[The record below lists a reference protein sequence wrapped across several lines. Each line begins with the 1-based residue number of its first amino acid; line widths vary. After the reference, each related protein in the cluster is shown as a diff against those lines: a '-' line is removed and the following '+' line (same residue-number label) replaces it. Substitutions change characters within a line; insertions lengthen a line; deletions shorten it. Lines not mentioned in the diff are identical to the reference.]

1 LIFTKQSKELMVVLA
16 YLYFMLPGIF
26 ANMMPVLMK
35 KHWMWLARPVDF
47 NLKWFDGK
55 NLLGDHKT
63 WRGLVSGTVVSII
76 IVAIQKWL
84 LQFETFEKISIF
96 PYDQY
101 SVWLTGFLIGF
112 GALFGDMVKSFIKRR
127 VGIEPGKKFIP
138 WDQIDAAVGA
148 IALVSII
155 WPVGWIRSLALIIF
169 TFVLHILVRNVG
181 YYLKINKR
189 W

>member
-1 LIFTKQSKELMVVLA
+1 MIILA
-16 YLYFMLPGIF
+16 YLYFMLPGIL

-35 KHWMWLARPVDF
+35 NHWAWLAYPVDF
-47 NLKWFDGK
+47 NQKWFDGK

-63 WRGLVSGTVVSII
+63 WRGLISGTGASII
-76 IVAIQKWL
+76 IVATQKWL
-84 LQFETFEKISIF
+84 MQYEAFEAISMF
-96 PYDQY
+96 PYDQH
-101 SVWLTGFLIGF
+101 SAWLVGFLIGF

-127 VGIEPGKKFIP
+127 IGIEPGKKFMP

-155 WPVGWIRSLALIIF
+155 WPVGWWRSSTLIAT
-169 TFVLHILVRNVG
+169 TFVLHILVRNIG
-181 YYLKINKR
+181 YYLKVNKER